1 MKKIGVALLG
11 LGVVGG
17 GVWEILTT
25 KREMIK
31 KNEGLDVEVVKVLE
45 RNIERCRQL
54 GVDDSIVTQ
63 DMDEIVRD
71 ERVNI
76 VAEFFGGVEPA
87 KSFLVKA
94 LENGKSVVTA
104 NKEMFSKSWHE
115 LEAVAKKTGA
125 GIYFE
130 ASCVGGVPVIRT
142 LTDSMQAN
150 EITSLKGIVNGTTNY
165 ILTKMSDEGADYAT
179 CLKEAQRLG
188 YAEANPTADVE
199 GFDATYKNSILSSL
213 AYRKRVPVDKVH
225 REGISDVSVKDI
237 EFGKQLGYT
246 LKLLA
251 ISKRV
256 SGKIEARVHPA
267 FIPANHPLASVKGS
281 FNALYVHGDNVDD
294 VMLYGR
300 GAGSLPTA
308 SAIVSDIVF
317 AGGKDVHRRYFWEDE
332 VEVNDDDFAT
342 DFASAYYVR
351 IAVNGEDGSLAKV
364 AKAFEIAKIGV
375 KNVLKKSDEDGEYLV
390 LVTDETKESNMNATL
405 KSVKELSCT
414 DDVCAVLR
422 VEN

>member
-17 GVWEILTT
+17 GVYEILKS
-25 KREMIK
+25 KREMIME
-31 KNEGLDVEVVKVLE
+31 NEGLDIQVVRVLE
-45 RNIERCRQL
+45 RNIERCKKL
-54 GVDDSIVTQ
+54 GVNPEIVTQ
-63 DMDEIVRD
+63 NMDDVTND
-71 ERVNI
+71 ENVDV

-87 KSFLVKA
+87 KSFLIQA
-94 LENGKSVVTA
+94 LEKGKNVVTA

-115 LEAVAKKTGA
+115 LEEVASKTGA

-142 LTDSMQAN
+142 LTESMQAN

-165 ILTKMSDEGADYAT
+165 ILTKMSDEGVDYET

-188 YAEANPTADVE
+188 YAEADPTADVE

-213 AYRKRVPVDKVH
+213 AYKKRVPVCKVF
-225 REGISDVSVKDI
+225 RQGISGVSVRDI
-237 EFGKQLGYT
+237 QFGKQLGYT

-251 ISKRV
+251 ISKRKD
-256 SGKIEARVHPA
+256 GKTEARVHPA

-317 AGGKDVHRRYFWEDE
+317 ASTRDVHRRYPWQI
-332 VEVNDDDFAT
+332 VEGAPDDDFAT
-342 DFASAYYVR
+342 DFSTAYYIRVR
-351 IAVNGEDGSLAKV
+351 VNDEDGSLAKV
-364 AKAFEIAKIGV
+364 ARAFESANIGI
-375 KNVLKKSDEDGEYLV
+375 KNVLKKSDEGEIV
-390 LVTDETKESNMNATL
+390 FVTDETTESRMNATL
-405 KSVKELSCT
+405 EQIRALSCT
-414 DDVCAVLR
+414 EDVPAVVR